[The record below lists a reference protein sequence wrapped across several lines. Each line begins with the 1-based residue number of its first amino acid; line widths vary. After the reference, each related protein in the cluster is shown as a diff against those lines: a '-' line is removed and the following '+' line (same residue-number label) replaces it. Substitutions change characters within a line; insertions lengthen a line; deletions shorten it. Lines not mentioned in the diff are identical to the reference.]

1 MRIDYLKNIFLRST
15 IICFFLKIF
24 YSCKYNIDIIK
35 KKNLYIH
42 NIKKYYFINFHPVR
56 NISSFFDAYKLFIDK
71 YKPKKD
77 DIILDV
83 GAGIGS
89 EMLLFSRAVG
99 SKGKVVCIEPDPR
112 LIEVLKQVIKINNL
126 KNVKLYRNFFYN
138 KNNKKINFMLNPIS
152 NWMSNSQNVNNKYV
166 CKSITLDKIIRDNK
180 IVKIDFAKFNI
191 EGGEKYLNKNN
202 KNFLKICKNI
212 VISCHDFL
220 KKKETNTHEKILKIL
235 KKNSFEI
242 FKTNNKDFIIKYF
255 VYGKKN

>member
-1 MRIDYLKNIFLRST
+1 MGT
-15 IICFFLKIF
+15 
-24 YSCKYNIDIIK
+24 
-35 KKNLYIH
+35 
-42 NIKKYYFINFHPVR
+42 
-56 NISSFFDAYKLFIDK
+56 
-71 YKPKKD
+71 
-77 DIILDV
+77 
-83 GAGIGS
+83 GIGC
-89 EMLLFSRAVG
+89 EMLLFSKTVG
-99 SKGKVVCIEPDPR
+99 NKGKIICIEPDPR
-112 LIEVLKQVIKINNL
+112 LIDILEEIIKINNL
-126 KNVKLYRNFFYN
+126 KNVKLYQNFFYN
-138 KNNKKINFMLNPIS
+138 KNNKKINFTLNPIS
-152 NWMSNSQNVNNKYV
+152 NWMSNSQNGNNKYV